1 LIQALSQPSAPAVQA
16 ARDTLFVVQQQAGW
30 QGWIDVLASVAT
42 IVVAVAL
49 LMVGLGAIFAGLKVR
64 KLMKKL
70 EEATQKLRVDL
81 APAIHHVTSVSE
93 NVDFVSR
100 TVRKDV
106 ERLSETVTSANQSL
120 QRAAREAER
129 RAAEFNAL
137 LGVVQE
143 EAEDLLLG
151 GAAAIR
157 GAKVGAE
164 TFRRFRA
171 EDGDDEE
178 EFEYEDDFADDDEL
192 ADEDELAG
200 EDGWGDEGP
209 PVEDPAAVEDEPPP
223 PAPRRKRR
231 G

>member
-1 LIQALSQPSAPAVQA
+1 MIQALSDPSAPAQA

-30 QGWIDVLASVAT
+30 QSWVDVLGSVAT
-42 IVVAVAL
+42 IVVAIAL
-49 LMVGLGAIFAGLKVR
+49 LLVGFGAIFAGLKA
-64 KLMKKL
+64 KQLMKKL

-106 ERLSETVTSANQSL
+106 ERLSETVASANQSL
-120 QRAAREAER
+120 RRAAGEAER
-129 RAAEFNAL
+129 RAVEFNAL
-137 LGVVQE
+137 LEVVQE

-157 GAKVGAE
+157 GARAGAE

-171 EDGDDEE
+171 AGEEDEE
-178 EFEYEDDFADDDEL
+178 EFEYEDDWGPEDEASGGEGWDDE
-192 ADEDELAG
+192 E
-200 EDGWGDEGP
+200 
-209 PVEDPAAVEDEPPP
+209 EDPGEEEPEPPP
-223 PAPRRKRR
+223 PAARAKPRRKR
-231 G
+231 GG